1 MSRRDVGAEIIIT
14 TFKIQ
19 TRWMVKEFGRA
30 IIVIE
35 GQVKMKVLLILGSKT
50 GDVNGSYVTHS
61 GSASP

>member
-14 TFKIQ
+14 TLKIQ

-30 IIVIE
+30 SIVME
-35 GQVKMKVLLILGSKT
+35 GQVKMKVLVISGPKI
-50 GDVNGSYVTHS
+50 GDANGSHVTHP

>member
-19 TRWMVKEFGRA
+19 TRWMVKEVERA
-30 IIVIE
+30 RIEIE
-35 GQVKMKVLLILGSKT
+35 GQVKMKVLVISGPKI
-50 GDVNGSYVTHS
+50 GDVNGAHVTHP

>member
-35 GQVKMKVLLILGSKT
+35 GQVKMKFLVISGPKI
-50 GDVNGSYVTHS
+50 GDAYDSHVTHP